1 MPRVVRNIRGGGSGE
16 REERLIEIKD
26 SKCGELD
33 RQRHLS
39 GHKSMENCR
48 GHLTNHFTI
57 FAPRNL
63 ISSQNLH

>member
-16 REERLIEIKD
+16 REGRLIEIMD
-26 SKCGELD
+26 SKCGKLD

-48 GHLTNHFTI
+48 ASHTVW
-57 FAPRNL
+57 
-63 ISSQNLH
+63 